1 MISAKRSLFPLVL
14 LFIFM
19 ILLTSC
25 GKSNNSFTPSNTD
38 EPSTTITTSSDDNPT
53 PTTKEEDETANMT
66 LTLIIGNTL
75 VDVFWLDNESVKDLK
90 KHAKDGLTIELHQY
104 GDFEQTG
111 LLEFTLVSNDTNMNV
126 GPGDIVLY
134 NSNQICL
141 YYDNNSWS
149 FTKLGHINLS
159 KSELREL
166 LAEEDAVTIT
176 LGLI

>member
-1 MISAKRSLFPLVL
+1 MKKL
-14 LFIFM
+14 LT
-19 ILLTSC
+19 ILLAVMLITLTSC
-25 GKSNNSFTPSNTD
+25 GKSNNSTTQPTTD
-38 EPSTTITTSSDDNPT
+38 EPSTTITTPSDNNPT
-53 PTTKEEDETANMT
+53 TTTEEEDETANMT
-66 LTLIIGNTL
+66 LTLKIGNTL

-90 KHAKDGLTIELHQY
+90 KHAKEGLTIELHQY

-111 LLEFTLVSNDTNMNV
+111 LLGFTLVSNDTNMNV

-166 LAEEDAVTIT
+166 LAEEDTVTIT
-176 LGLI
+176 IGLK

>member
-1 MISAKRSLFPLVL
+1 MKKL
-14 LFIFM
+14 LTILLAITL

-25 GKSNNSFTPSNTD
+25 GKSNNSLTQTTTD
-38 EPSTTITTSSDDNPT
+38 EPSTTITTQLEDNPT
-53 PTTKEEDETANMT
+53 TTTKEEDETANMT
-66 LTLIIGNTL
+66 LTLEIGNTL

-111 LLEFTLVSNDTNMNV
+111 SLGFALVSNDSNMSV

-159 KSELREL
+159 KAELREL
-166 LAEEDAVTIT
+166 LAEEDTVTIT
-176 LGLI
+176 IGLK

>member
-1 MISAKRSLFPLVL
+1 MKKL
-14 LFIFM
+14 LT
-19 ILLTSC
+19 ILLAITLISLISC
-25 GKSNNSFTPSNTD
+25 GKSDNSSTKPTND
-38 EPSTTITTSSDDNPT
+38 EPSTTITNPSEDNPT
-53 PTTKEEDETANMT
+53 TTTTEEENETVNMT
-66 LTLIIGNTL
+66 LTLKISDTL

-111 LLEFTLVSNDTNMNV
+111 LLGFTLVINDTNMNV

-176 LGLI
+176 LGLK

>member
-1 MISAKRSLFPLVL
+1 MKKVLTLLVIML
-14 LFIFM
+14 IT
-19 ILLTSC
+19 LTSC
-25 GKSNNSFTPSNTD
+25 GKPNNPSTQPTTD
-38 EPSTTITTSSDDNPT
+38 EPSITITTPSDDNPT
-53 PTTKEEDETANMT
+53 TTTEEEDETANMT
-66 LTLIIGNTL
+66 LTLKIGNTL

-90 KHAKDGLTIELHQY
+90 IHAKDGLTIELHQY

-111 LLEFTLVSNDTNMNV
+111 SLGFTLVSNDSQMDV
-126 GPGDIVLY
+126 VPGDIVLY

-166 LAEEDAVTIT
+166 LAEEDIVTIT
-176 LGLI
+176 IGLK

>member
-1 MISAKRSLFPLVL
+1 MKKL
-14 LFIFM
+14 LT
-19 ILLTSC
+19 ILLAIILITLTSC
-25 GKSNNSFTPSNTD
+25 GKSNNPSTQPTTD
-38 EPSTTITTSSDDNPT
+38 EPSTTITTPSDENPT
-53 PTTKEEDETANMT
+53 TTTEEEDETANMT
-66 LTLIIGNTL
+66 LTLKIGNTL

-90 KHAKDGLTIELHQY
+90 KHVKDGLTIELHQY

-111 LLEFTLVSNDTNMNV
+111 LLGFTLVSNDVEMNV

-141 YYDNNSWS
+141 YYDNNSLS

-166 LAEEDAVTIT
+166 LAEEDTVTIT
-176 LGLI
+176 IGLK

>member
-1 MISAKRSLFPLVL
+1 MRKVL
-14 LFIFM
+14 TLLLAIM
-19 ILLTSC
+19 LITLTSC
-25 GKSNNSFTPSNTD
+25 GKSNNPSTHSSTD
-38 EPSTTITTSSDDNPT
+38 EHSTTITNPSDENPT
-53 PTTKEEDETANMT
+53 TTTEEEDETANMT
-66 LTLIIGNTL
+66 LTLKIGNTL

-90 KHAKDGLTIELHQY
+90 KHAKEGLTIELHQY

-111 LLEFTLVSNDTNMNV
+111 LLGFTLVSNDTEMNV

-166 LAEEDAVTIT
+166 LAEEDTVTIT
-176 LGLI
+176 IGLK